1 MNEKLSLDLTIRL
14 SLISKEKA
22 KFTIVEEQFFSV

>member
-22 KFTIVEEQFFSV
+22 KFTIVVGTVF